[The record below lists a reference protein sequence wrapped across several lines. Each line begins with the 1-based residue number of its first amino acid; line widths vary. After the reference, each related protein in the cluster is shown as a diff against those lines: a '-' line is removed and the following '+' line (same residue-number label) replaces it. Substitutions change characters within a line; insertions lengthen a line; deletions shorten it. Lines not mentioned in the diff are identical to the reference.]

1 MTAQDKRTAALG
13 LVGEC
18 TTSLRTLT
26 DATQVRDLGQDL
38 LERAH
43 QFQGAPEDQPFFTR
57 TVSRLAHEVR
67 SHGWVD
73 IALEILEWGI
83 ARGALDGHVLSE
95 VAECQLSRN
104 DVDAAE
110 QTLAR
115 AKALGVSLDAIYTS
129 LVKAHGRNNRADLA
143 REMFDR
149 ARADDAVTSFT
160 YPALISAYA
169 SAGRL
174 VEARAAFDIAAA
186 EGQVSA
192 PAFTALA
199 TAFANVND
207 LAGLDGV
214 LAAARATGHVSSRLV
229 LGAIRARLA
238 QRQFAASRRILEEGR
253 VSGFADV
260 TCYTAIISACH
271 QAGRHR
277 EAKRVVT
284 AAQRDERL
292 SVDDLRRVKMANGR
306 ARRQQAD
313 ARPQESTL
321 AA

>member
-1 MTAQDKRTAALG
+1 MTAQDKRTAALN

-18 TTSLRTLT
+18 TASLRTLT
-26 DATQVRDLGQDL
+26 DAAQVRGLGQEL

-43 QFQGAPEDQPFFTR
+43 QFQGAPEDRPYFTR
-57 TVSRLAHEVR
+57 TISRLAHEVR

-73 IALEILEWGI
+73 IALEILEWGM

-104 DVDAAE
+104 DVAAAE
-110 QTLAR
+110 QTLERAR
-115 AKALGVSLDAIYTS
+115 ALGVSLDAIYTS

-143 REMFDR
+143 RQMFDR

-174 VEARAAFDIAAA
+174 GDARAAFDIAVA
-186 EGQVSA
+186 EGHVSA

-199 TAFANVND
+199 TAFANASD
-207 LAGLDGV
+207 LSGIDGV
-214 LAAARATGHVSSRLV
+214 LAAARATGHMSSRLV
-229 LGAIRARLA
+229 LSAIRARLA
-238 QRQFAASRRILEEGR
+238 QRQFAVSRRILEEGR
-253 VSGFADV
+253 VAGFADV
-260 TCYTAIISACH
+260 TCYTAIITACH

-277 EAKRVVT
+277 EAKRVVA
-284 AAQRDERL
+284 AAQHDERL
-292 SVDDLRRVKMANGR
+292 SADDLRRVKMANGR
-306 ARRQQAD
+306 GRRQAD
-313 ARPQESTL
+313 VRPQEGTL

>member
-18 TTSLRTLT
+18 VTTLRTLT
-26 DATQVRDLGQDL
+26 DAAHVRGLGQEL

-43 QFQGAPEDQPFFTR
+43 QFQGAPEDRPYFTR

-73 IALEILEWGI
+73 IALEILEWGM

-104 DVDAAE
+104 DLAAAE
-110 QTLAR
+110 QTLERAR
-115 AKALGVSLDAIYTS
+115 ALGVSLDAIYTS
-129 LVKAHGRNNRADLA
+129 LVKAHGRNSRPDLA
-143 REMFDR
+143 RRMFER
-149 ARADDAVTSFT
+149 ARADHAVTSFT

-174 VEARAAFDIAAA
+174 SDARAAFEVAVA
-186 EGQVSA
+186 EGQVSP

-199 TAFANVND
+199 TAFANASD
-207 LAGLDGV
+207 LGGLDGV
-214 LAAARATGHVSSRLV
+214 LAAARATGHMSSRLV
-229 LGAIRARLA
+229 LSAIRARLA
-238 QRQFAASRRILEEGR
+238 QRQFAVSRRILEEGR
-253 VSGFADV
+253 VAGFADV
-260 TCYTAIISACH
+260 SCYTAIITACH

-284 AAQRDERL
+284 AAQHDARL
-292 SVDDLRRVKMANGR
+292 SADDLRRVKTAHGR
-306 ARRQQAD
+306 GHRQGD
-313 ARPQESTL
+313 GRPQEATL

>member
-18 TTSLRTLT
+18 ATSLPTLT
-26 DATQVRDLGQDL
+26 DASQVRDLGQEL
-38 LERAH
+38 LARAH
-43 QFQGAPEDQPFFTR
+43 QFQGAPEDQPYFTR

-73 IALEILEWGI
+73 IALEILEWGM
-83 ARGALDGHVLSE
+83 AHGAVDGHLLSE

-104 DVDAAE
+104 DVAAAE
-110 QTLAR
+110 QTLERAR
-115 AKALGVSLDAIYTS
+115 ALGLSLDAIYTS

-143 REMFDR
+143 RAMFDR

-174 VEARAAFDIAAA
+174 GDARAAFDSAVAD
-186 EGQVSA
+186 GHVSA

-199 TAFANVND
+199 TAFANVSD

-214 LAAARATGHVSSRLV
+214 LAAARATGHMSSRLV
-229 LGAIRARLA
+229 LSAIRARLA
-238 QRQFAASRRILEEGR
+238 QRQFAVSRRILEEGR
-253 VSGFADV
+253 VAGFADV
-260 TCYTAIISACH
+260 MCYTVIITACH
-271 QAGRHR
+271 QMGRHR

-284 AAQRDERL
+284 AAQHDERL
-292 SVDDLRRVKMANGR
+292 SADDLRRVKMANGR
-306 ARRQQAD
+306 GRRQGD
-313 ARPQESTL
+313 GRPQEGTL